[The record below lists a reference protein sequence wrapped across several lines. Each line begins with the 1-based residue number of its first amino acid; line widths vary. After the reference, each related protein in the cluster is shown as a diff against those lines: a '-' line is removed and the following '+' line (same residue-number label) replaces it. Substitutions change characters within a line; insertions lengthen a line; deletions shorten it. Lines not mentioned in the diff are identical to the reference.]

1 MNSEREARN
10 TRTELST
17 SPLAAVMRLRHSP
30 MTPRASRVVCGPR
43 EVVNWNVLVSSPCS
57 SVNVG
62 RTFRSRPAI
71 SKPPG
76 PKRRARSGFRS
87 PRHRSMH
94 RRSDRRRARVEVGFA
109 RHRPDPAA
117 MPPAASPPAG
127 LESLQA
133 SIEGLRAVVVALA
146 ASKGASAGGGAKSNS
161 GGGTGD
167 ATDRVEALH
176 TEASLLFLDLRAAN
190 RATLESVD
198 ASREAAREAKRELD
212 DQRLLLQNVQYEKGH
227 VRKEIRT
234 SSEFVSEFPD
244 EKVGLCDVE
253 TFFAE
258 MATNVLGS
266 SDGEIA
272 SETKTT
278 EVETSEESLRALDA
292 HALTLKRL
300 AHELRRREALVRR
313 RDALEQKKTALT
325 RKTAA
330 DRAFLDGLRGELG
343 ALRTAVEPL
352 RVKLSSDAGASFDGF
367 FADGAEKRSAEI
379 LRRDAS
385 LPPPLYVLF
394 AALVGVA
401 ERRRGESIGK
411 LKMMKMVVSFE
422 TGGEDEAAEAG
433 EAPFSRRSRVR
444 APEKNDEDDE
454 DPDAPSRFS
463 RDGGRKR
470 KRAPSPQ
477 RAQKEKETETTH
489 PSTRVVP
496 APGAHEAHET
506 RVVLR
511 LGAGDENEN
520 GAAVVFRY
528 FPSLRVVTAEVRV
541 RTRGETSSHSR
552 GRLTAAGKKTAS
564 ADERLVHVRG
574 STLLVDLFPGDDGTR
589 APSASVAGS
598 LSADHSPRTLSQ
610 KNENASFLSHEW
622 DIGGSRRDRPFL
634 WCQHLAG
641 LDPLPLVPPLSPEAR
656 ARLGSEA
663 EKSLFSDAAATERAV
678 AAHAEQRRGA
688 TVVAAL
694 EARFIDA
701 ASLERGAR
709 RVAAAAEAKLGVS
722 GLLEVGDAVEDVS
735 EDVSAAAEPEPAAGG
750 VSGNARAFLTSF
762 RETFGEDAER
772 ESDEGDGG
780 CFRWSGSPVAAR
792 LAATGD
798 TATVAARGARRFAAR
813 VEVSNRPFG
822 SASSRSGAR
831 ESGGGARAQS
841 FAFRDERTTRYLRFA
856 IEVPAS
862 FPTRPA
868 SVALAVRV
876 TSADFSHRP
885 PPSPADAD
893 AEPSFDDELG
903 AFANDARL
911 AEAAA
916 NRVETEASTEA
927 SRERPSAEAAL
938 VRCVSRILRAA
949 ETYFPPLGAGGA
961 AEEHGTRR
969 GRERRK
975 A

>member
-1 MNSEREARN
+1 
-10 TRTELST
+10 
-17 SPLAAVMRLRHSP
+17 
-30 MTPRASRVVCGPR
+30 
-43 EVVNWNVLVSSPCS
+43 
-57 SVNVG
+57 
-62 RTFRSRPAI
+62 
-71 SKPPG
+71 
-76 PKRRARSGFRS
+76 
-87 PRHRSMH
+87 
-94 RRSDRRRARVEVGFA
+94 
-109 RHRPDPAA
+109 

-258 MATNVLGS
+258 MATNVRTGS
-266 SDGEIA
+266 SDDDIVKS

-278 EVETSEESLRALDA
+278 VETTEESLRALDA

-352 RVKLSSDAGASFDGF
+352 RVKLSSDAGGASSDGF
-367 FADGAEKRSAEI
+367 FADGADKRSAEI
-379 LRRDAS
+379 LRDAS

-411 LKMMKMVVSFE
+411 IGKMKMVVSFE

-433 EAPFSRRSRVR
+433 EAPREKR

-463 RDGGRKR
+463 RDGGRNEKR

-477 RAQKEKETETTH
+477 RAPHEKETETTT
-489 PSTRVVP
+489 STRVVP

-511 LGAGDENEN
+511 LAGADEN

-541 RTRGETSSHSR
+541 LTGEPSSHSR
-552 GRLTAAGKKTAS
+552 G
-564 ADERLVHVRG
+564 VHVRG

-598 LSADHSPRTLSQ
+598 VAGSVADHSPRVSR
-610 KNENASFLSHEW
+610 KNENAFLSHEW

-656 ARLGSEA
+656 ARLGSEAA

-722 GLLEVGDAVEDVS
+722 GLEADALGDAGDA
-735 EDVSAAAEPEPAAGG
+735 SAAAEPEPAAGG

-822 SASSRSGAR
+822 SASSQSAR
-831 ESGGGARAQS
+831 ESGGGARAQTS
-841 FAFRDERTTRYLRFA
+841 SAFRDERTTRYLRFA

-885 PPSPADAD
+885 PPSPADAEPS
-893 AEPSFDDELG
+893 EPSFDDELG

-916 NRVETEASTEA
+916 NRVESESEASTEA
-927 SRERPSAEAAL
+927 SALTRPSADAAL
-938 VRCVSRILRAA
+938 VRCVARILRAA

>member
-1 MNSEREARN
+1 MNSEREREARN

-43 EVVNWNVLVSSPCS
+43 EVVIYNWNVLVSSPCS

-62 RTFRSRPAI
+62 RTFRSRLAI

-258 MATNVLGS
+258 MATNVRTGS
-266 SDGEIA
+266 SDDDIVKS

-278 EVETSEESLRALDA
+278 VETTEESLRALDA

-352 RVKLSSDAGASFDGF
+352 RVKLSSDAHGASSDGGF
-367 FADGAEKRSAEI
+367 FADGADKRTAEI
-379 LRRDAS
+379 LRDAS

-401 ERRRGESIGK
+401 ERRRGESGESIGK
-411 LKMMKMVVSFE
+411 MKMVVSFE

-433 EAPFSRRSRVR
+433 EAPREKR

-477 RAQKEKETETTH
+477 RAHEKETETTT
-489 PSTRVVP
+489 STRVVP

-511 LGAGDENEN
+511 LGADEN

-541 RTRGETSSHSR
+541 LAGEPSS
-552 GRLTAAGKKTAS
+552 
-564 ADERLVHVRG
+564 RLVHVRG

-598 LSADHSPRTLSQ
+598 VADHSPRVSR
-610 KNENASFLSHEW
+610 KNENAFLSHEW

-656 ARLGSEA
+656 ARLGSEAA

-722 GLLEVGDAVEDVS
+722 GLEVDALGDAGDA
-735 EDVSAAAEPEPAAGG
+735 SAAAEPEPAAGG

-798 TATVAARGARRFAAR
+798 AATVAARGARRFAAR
-813 VEVSNRPFG
+813 VEVSNRPF
-822 SASSRSGAR
+822 

-841 FAFRDERTTRYLRFA
+841 SSAFRDERITRYLRFA

-885 PPSPADAD
+885 PPSPADAEPS
-893 AEPSFDDELG
+893 EPSFDDELG

-916 NRVETEASTEA
+916 NSSFVESEASTEA
-927 SRERPSAEAAL
+927 SALTRPSADAAL
-938 VRCVSRILRAA
+938 VRCVARILRAA

>member
-1 MNSEREARN
+1 LNSEREREARN

-43 EVVNWNVLVSSPCS
+43 EVVIYNWNVLVSSPCS

-62 RTFRSRPAI
+62 RTFRSRLAI

-87 PRHRSMH
+87 PRHRSM
-94 RRSDRRRARVEVGFA
+94 RRPSDRRRARVEVGFA

-258 MATNVLGS
+258 MATNVRTGS
-266 SDGEIA
+266 SDDDIVKS
-272 SETKTT
+272 SETKSTVDST
-278 EVETSEESLRALDA
+278 EESLRALDA

-352 RVKLSSDAGASFDGF
+352 RVKLSSDAGESSSDGF
-367 FADGAEKRSAEI
+367 FADIVGADKRSAEI
-379 LRRDAS
+379 LRDAS

-411 LKMMKMVVSFE
+411 MKMVVSFE

-433 EAPFSRRSRVR
+433 EAPFSRRSRVV

-454 DPDAPSRFS
+454 DP
-463 RDGGRKR
+463 DGGRKR

-477 RAQKEKETETTH
+477 RAHEKETETTT
-489 PSTRVVP
+489 STRVVP

-511 LGAGDENEN
+511 LGAEEN

-541 RTRGETSSHSR
+541 LAGEPSS
-552 GRLTAAGKKTAS
+552 
-564 ADERLVHVRG
+564 RLVHVRG

-598 LSADHSPRTLSQ
+598 VAGSVADHSPRVSR
-610 KNENASFLSHEW
+610 KNENAFLSHEW

-656 ARLGSEA
+656 ARLGSEAA

-722 GLLEVGDAVEDVS
+722 GLEADALGDAGDA
-735 EDVSAAAEPEPAAGG
+735 SAAAEPEPAAGG

-822 SASSRSGAR
+822 SASSQSGAR

-841 FAFRDERTTRYLRFA
+841 SSAFRDERITRYLRFA

-885 PPSPADAD
+885 PPSPADAEPS
-893 AEPSFDDELG
+893 EPSFDDELG

-916 NRVETEASTEA
+916 NSSFVESEASTEA
-927 SRERPSAEAAL
+927 SALTRPSADAAL
-938 VRCVSRILRAA
+938 VRCVARILRAA

>member
-1 MNSEREARN
+1 
-10 TRTELST
+10 
-17 SPLAAVMRLRHSP
+17 
-30 MTPRASRVVCGPR
+30 
-43 EVVNWNVLVSSPCS
+43 
-57 SVNVG
+57 
-62 RTFRSRPAI
+62 
-71 SKPPG
+71 
-76 PKRRARSGFRS
+76 
-87 PRHRSMH
+87 
-94 RRSDRRRARVEVGFA
+94 
-109 RHRPDPAA
+109 
-117 MPPAASPPAG
+117 MPPAASPPTG
-127 LESLQA
+127 LESLHA

-146 ASKGASAGGGAKSNS
+146 ASRGSSAGGFAKSTP

-167 ATDRVEALH
+167 ASDRVQALH
-176 TEASLLFLDLRAAN
+176 TQASLLFLDLRAAN
-190 RATLESVD
+190 RAALESVERT
-198 ASREAAREAKRELD
+198 REAALSAKRELD
-212 DQRLLLQNVQYEKGH
+212 EQRLKLQCVQYEKGH

-234 SSEFVSEFPD
+234 SSEFTSEFAD
-244 EKVGLCDVE
+244 EDVGLCDVS

-258 MATNVLGS
+258 AAREPGANADDAADPSAPL
-266 SDGEIA
+266 E
-272 SETKTT
+272 
-278 EVETSEESLRALDA
+278 ALDA

-300 AHELRRREALVRR
+300 AHELRRREALARTR
-313 RDALEQKKTALT
+313 EALEKKKTALT
-325 RKTAA
+325 RSVET

-343 ALRTAVEPL
+343 ALRTAFEPL
-352 RVKLSSDAGASFDGF
+352 RSKLGSERAASGFRSRMDARA
-367 FADGAEKRSAEI
+367 
-379 LRRDAS
+379 RDALRDPS
-385 LPPPLYVLF
+385 LPSPLYVLF
-394 AALVGVA
+394 AALVAVA
-401 ERRRGESIGK
+401 ERGDASEHAGTTERTETDAETRAR
-411 LKMMKMVVSFE
+411 LVVSFE
-422 TGGEDEAAEAG
+422 TGGD
-433 EAPFSRRSRVR
+433 
-444 APEKNDEDDE
+444 DDE
-454 DPDAPSRFS
+454 TESVDDETGR
-463 RDGGRKR
+463 GRKR
-470 KRAPSPQ
+470 ARRDAFEDETDGKR
-477 RAQKEKETETTH
+477 RTEKTRTRSDTTR
-489 PSTRVVP
+489 SGSIVP
-496 APGAHEAHET
+496 APGAHEAHGT
-506 RVVLR
+506 RVVLT
-511 LGAGDENEN
+511 LGATGV
-520 GAAVVFRY
+520 AVVFRY
-528 FPSLRVVTAEVRV
+528 FPSLRVVTAEVRAPAEPAH
-541 RTRGETSSHSR
+541 RKKP
-552 GRLTAAGKKTAS
+552 AAKDDRRFAS
-564 ADERLVHVRG
+564 FARE
-574 STLLVDLFPGDDGTR
+574 TLLVDLFPGDDGTR
-589 APSASVAGS
+589 APGAAVAGA
-598 LSADHSPRTLSQ
+598 ADARLGRDDGD
-610 KNENASFLSHEW
+610 ASGRAAFLSRAW
-622 DIGGSRRDRPFL
+622 DAGPNARRDRPFL

-641 LDPLPLVPPLSPEAR
+641 LDLTPLTPPPPMPPLADPTVAPPPSPATLR
-656 ARLGSEA
+656 SGGVSFA
-663 EKSLFSDAAATERAV
+663 DAAAAERAV

-876 TSADFSHRP
+876 TSATVDDATNRP

>member
-1 MNSEREARN
+1 
-10 TRTELST
+10 
-17 SPLAAVMRLRHSP
+17 
-30 MTPRASRVVCGPR
+30 
-43 EVVNWNVLVSSPCS
+43 
-57 SVNVG
+57 
-62 RTFRSRPAI
+62 
-71 SKPPG
+71 
-76 PKRRARSGFRS
+76 
-87 PRHRSMH
+87 
-94 RRSDRRRARVEVGFA
+94 
-109 RHRPDPAA
+109 

-146 ASKGASAGGGAKSNS
+146 ASRGASAGGGAKSKS

-167 ATDRVEALH
+167 ANDRLEALH

-198 ASREAAREAKRELD
+198 ASREAAREAKRALD

-244 EKVGLCDVE
+244 EKVGLCDAE

-258 MATNVLGS
+258 MATNMMGS
-266 SDGEIA
+266 SDE
-272 SETKTT
+272 KRDVT
-278 EVETSEESLRALDA
+278 EENEEQNDSVESLRALDP

-325 RKTAA
+325 RTNAA
-330 DRAFLDGLRGELG
+330 DRLFLDGLRGELG

-352 RVKLSSDAGASFDGF
+352 RVKLSSGNRRDDASSDGF
-367 FADGAEKRSAEI
+367 FADKFRDVRAAEI
-379 LRRDAS
+379 LRDAS

-401 ERRRGESIGK
+401 ERRGLEKSLEK
-411 LKMMKMVVSFE
+411 MKMVVSFE

-433 EAPFSRRSRVR
+433 DLPRSRRSRR

-470 KRAPSPQ
+470 KRAPSHDEGAEAMDGKDFGKNKQ
-477 RAQKEKETETTH
+477 RAQTKETETTA
-489 PSTRVVP
+489 STRIVP

-511 LGAGDENEN
+511 LGADED
-520 GAAVVFRY
+520 GGSIQFRY
-528 FPSLRVVTAEVRV
+528 FPSLRVVTAEVL
-541 RTRGETSSHSR
+541 GSSSHVR
-552 GRLTAAGKKTAS
+552 
-564 ADERLVHVRG
+564 ER
-574 STLLVDLFPGDDGTR
+574 TLLVDLFPGDDGTR
-589 APSASVAGS
+589 APSASVAGTRACANHGES
-598 LSADHSPRTLSQ
+598 VSRKDETA
-610 KNENASFLSHEW
+610 FLSHEW

-641 LDPLPLVPPLSPEAR
+641 LDPLPLAPPLSPEAR
-656 ARLGSEA
+656 ARLSGSEA
-663 EKSLFSDAAATERAV
+663 EKSLFSDAAAAERAV

-701 ASLERGAR
+701 ASLERGVR

-722 GLLEVGDAVEDVS
+722 GLEGLEADALSGGDAETP
-735 EDVSAAAEPEPAAGG
+735 AAEPEVSGDGG
-750 VSGNARAFLTSF
+750 VFGNARAFLTSF
-762 RETFGEDAER
+762 RETFGEDAET
-772 ESDEGDGG
+772 SDEGDGG

-798 TATVAARGARRFAAR
+798 AAAVASRGARRFAAR

-822 SASSRSGAR
+822 AASQSPIAAR
-831 ESGGGARAQS
+831 RAGGARAQS
-841 FAFRDERTTRYLRFA
+841 AFRDERTTRYLRFA
-856 IEVPAS
+856 IETPAS

-876 TSADFSHRP
+876 TSATVDDATNRP

-893 AEPSFDDELG
+893 AEPSFENELG

-916 NRVETEASTEA
+916 NRVESEASTEA
-927 SRERPSAEAAL
+927 SRERPDAGAAL
-938 VRCVSRILRAA
+938 VRCVARILRAA

-961 AEEHGTRR
+961 AEDHGTRR
-969 GRERRK
+969 GRERRI

>member
-1 MNSEREARN
+1 
-10 TRTELST
+10 
-17 SPLAAVMRLRHSP
+17 
-30 MTPRASRVVCGPR
+30 
-43 EVVNWNVLVSSPCS
+43 
-57 SVNVG
+57 
-62 RTFRSRPAI
+62 
-71 SKPPG
+71 
-76 PKRRARSGFRS
+76 
-87 PRHRSMH
+87 
-94 RRSDRRRARVEVGFA
+94 
-109 RHRPDPAA
+109 

-258 MATNVLGS
+258 MATNVRTGS
-266 SDGEIA
+266 SDDDIVKS

-278 EVETSEESLRALDA
+278 VETTEESLRALDA

-352 RVKLSSDAGASFDGF
+352 RVKLSSDAGGASSDGF
-367 FADGAEKRSAEI
+367 FADGADKRSAEI
-379 LRRDAS
+379 LRDAS

-411 LKMMKMVVSFE
+411 IGKMKMVVSFE

-433 EAPFSRRSRVR
+433 EAPREKR

-463 RDGGRKR
+463 RDGGRNEKR

-477 RAQKEKETETTH
+477 RAPHEKETETTTT
-489 PSTRVVP
+489 STRVVP

-511 LGAGDENEN
+511 LAGADEN

-541 RTRGETSSHSR
+541 LSECEPSS
-552 GRLTAAGKKTAS
+552 
-564 ADERLVHVRG
+564 RLVHVRG

-598 LSADHSPRTLSQ
+598 VAGSVADHSPRVSR
-610 KNENASFLSHEW
+610 KNENAFLSHEW

-656 ARLGSEA
+656 ARLGSEAA

-722 GLLEVGDAVEDVS
+722 GLEADALGDAGDA
-735 EDVSAAAEPEPAAGG
+735 SAAAEPEPAAGG

-822 SASSRSGAR
+822 SASSQSAR
-831 ESGGGARAQS
+831 ESGGGARAQTS
-841 FAFRDERTTRYLRFA
+841 SAFRDERITRYLRFA

-885 PPSPADAD
+885 PPSPADAEPS
-893 AEPSFDDELG
+893 EPSFDDELG

-916 NRVETEASTEA
+916 NRVESESEASTEA
-927 SRERPSAEAAL
+927 SALTRPSADAAL
-938 VRCVSRILRAA
+938 VRCVARILRAA

>member
-1 MNSEREARN
+1 
-10 TRTELST
+10 
-17 SPLAAVMRLRHSP
+17 
-30 MTPRASRVVCGPR
+30 
-43 EVVNWNVLVSSPCS
+43 
-57 SVNVG
+57 
-62 RTFRSRPAI
+62 
-71 SKPPG
+71 
-76 PKRRARSGFRS
+76 
-87 PRHRSMH
+87 
-94 RRSDRRRARVEVGFA
+94 
-109 RHRPDPAA
+109 

-146 ASKGASAGGGAKSNS
+146 ASRGASAGGGAKSKS

-167 ATDRVEALH
+167 ANDRLEALH

-198 ASREAAREAKRELD
+198 ASREAAREAKRALD

-244 EKVGLCDVE
+244 EKVGLCDAE

-258 MATNVLGS
+258 MATNMMGS
-266 SDGEIA
+266 SDE
-272 SETKTT
+272 KRDVT
-278 EVETSEESLRALDA
+278 EENEEQNDSVESLRALDP

-325 RKTAA
+325 RTNAA
-330 DRAFLDGLRGELG
+330 DRLFLDGLRGELG

-352 RVKLSSDAGASFDGF
+352 RVKLSSGNRRDDASSDGF
-367 FADGAEKRSAEI
+367 FADKFRDARAAEI
-379 LRRDAS
+379 LRDAS

-401 ERRRGESIGK
+401 ERRGLEKSLEK
-411 LKMMKMVVSFE
+411 MKMVVSFE

-433 EAPFSRRSRVR
+433 DLPRSRRSRR

-470 KRAPSPQ
+470 KRAPSHDEGAEAMDGKDFGKSKQ
-477 RAQKEKETETTH
+477 RAQTKETETTA
-489 PSTRVVP
+489 STRIVP

-511 LGAGDENEN
+511 LGADED
-520 GAAVVFRY
+520 GGSIQFRY
-528 FPSLRVVTAEVRV
+528 FPSLRVVTAEVL
-541 RTRGETSSHSR
+541 GSSSHVR
-552 GRLTAAGKKTAS
+552 
-564 ADERLVHVRG
+564 ER
-574 STLLVDLFPGDDGTR
+574 TLLVDLFPGDDGTR
-589 APSASVAGS
+589 APSASVAGTRACANHGES
-598 LSADHSPRTLSQ
+598 VSRKDETA
-610 KNENASFLSHEW
+610 FLSHEW

-641 LDPLPLVPPLSPEAR
+641 LDPLPLAPPLSPEAR
-656 ARLGSEA
+656 ARLSGSEA
-663 EKSLFSDAAATERAV
+663 EKSLFSDAAAAERAV

-701 ASLERGAR
+701 ASLERGVR

-722 GLLEVGDAVEDVS
+722 GLEGLEADALSGGDAETP
-735 EDVSAAAEPEPAAGG
+735 AAEPEVSGDGG
-750 VSGNARAFLTSF
+750 VFGNARAFLTSF
-762 RETFGEDAER
+762 RETFGEDAET
-772 ESDEGDGG
+772 SDEGDGG

-798 TATVAARGARRFAAR
+798 AAAVASRGARRFAAR

-822 SASSRSGAR
+822 AASQSAAAR
-831 ESGGGARAQS
+831 RAGGARAQS
-841 FAFRDERTTRYLRFA
+841 AFCDERTTRYLRFA
-856 IEVPAS
+856 IETPAS

-876 TSADFSHRP
+876 TSATVDDATNRP

-893 AEPSFDDELG
+893 AADAEPSFENELG

-916 NRVETEASTEA
+916 NRVESEASTEA
-927 SRERPSAEAAL
+927 SRERPDAGAAL
-938 VRCVSRILRAA
+938 VRCVARILRAA

-961 AEEHGTRR
+961 AEDHGTRR
-969 GRERRK
+969 GRERRI

>member
-1 MNSEREARN
+1 
-10 TRTELST
+10 
-17 SPLAAVMRLRHSP
+17 
-30 MTPRASRVVCGPR
+30 
-43 EVVNWNVLVSSPCS
+43 
-57 SVNVG
+57 
-62 RTFRSRPAI
+62 
-71 SKPPG
+71 
-76 PKRRARSGFRS
+76 
-87 PRHRSMH
+87 
-94 RRSDRRRARVEVGFA
+94 
-109 RHRPDPAA
+109 

-266 SDGEIA
+266 SDDDIA
-272 SETKTT
+272 SSETKTT

-379 LRRDAS
+379 SRDAS

-433 EAPFSRRSRVR
+433 EAPFSRRSSVA

-454 DPDAPSRFS
+454 DPDAPARFS

-511 LGAGDENEN
+511 LGADEN

-541 RTRGETSSHSR
+541 RARGETSSLNSR

-564 ADERLVHVRG
+564 ADERRLAHVRD

-598 LSADHSPRTLSQ
+598 LSEDHSPRTLSR

-701 ASLERGAR
+701 ASLERGTR

-722 GLLEVGDAVEDVS
+722 GLEADALGDAGDA
-735 EDVSAAAEPEPAAGG
+735 SAAAEPEPAAGG

-772 ESDEGDGG
+772 VSDEGDGG

-822 SASSRSGAR
+822 SASSRSAR
-831 ESGGGARAQS
+831 ESGGGANAQS
-841 FAFRDERTTRYLRFA
+841 FAFRDERMTRYLRFA

-916 NRVETEASTEA
+916 NRVESEASTEA

-938 VRCVSRILRAA
+938 VRCVARILRAA

>member
-1 MNSEREARN
+1 MNYEREREARN

-43 EVVNWNVLVSSPCS
+43 EVVIYNWNVLVSSPCS

-62 RTFRSRPAI
+62 RTFRSRLAI

-87 PRHRSMH
+87 PRHRSM
-94 RRSDRRRARVEVGFA
+94 RRPSDRRRARVEVGFA

-258 MATNVLGS
+258 MATNVRTGS
-266 SDGEIA
+266 SDDDIA
-272 SETKTT
+272 SSVTKTT
-278 EVETSEESLRALDA
+278 VETTEESLRALDA

-352 RVKLSSDAGASFDGF
+352 RVKLSSDAGESSSDGF
-367 FADGAEKRSAEI
+367 FADIVGADKRSAEI
-379 LRRDAS
+379 LRDAS

-411 LKMMKMVVSFE
+411 MKMVVSFE

-433 EAPFSRRSRVR
+433 EAPREKR

-454 DPDAPSRFS
+454 D

-477 RAQKEKETETTH
+477 RAHEKETETTT
-489 PSTRVVP
+489 STRVVP

-511 LGAGDENEN
+511 LAGADEN

-541 RTRGETSSHSR
+541 LAGEPSSHSR
-552 GRLTAAGKKTAS
+552 G
-564 ADERLVHVRG
+564 VHVRG

-598 LSADHSPRTLSQ
+598 VADHSPRVSR
-610 KNENASFLSHEW
+610 KNENAFLSHEW

-656 ARLGSEA
+656 ARLGSEAA

-722 GLLEVGDAVEDVS
+722 GLEADALGDAGDA
-735 EDVSAAAEPEPAAGG
+735 SAAAEPEPAAGG

-798 TATVAARGARRFAAR
+798 AATVAARGARRFAAR

-822 SASSRSGAR
+822 SASSSQSAR

-841 FAFRDERTTRYLRFA
+841 SSAFRDERITRYLRFA

-885 PPSPADAD
+885 PPSPADAEPS
-893 AEPSFDDELG
+893 EPSFDDELG

-916 NRVETEASTEA
+916 NSSFVESEASTEA
-927 SRERPSAEAAL
+927 SALTRPSADAAL
-938 VRCVSRILRAA
+938 VRCVARILRAA

-975 A
+975 AR

>member
-1 MNSEREARN
+1 
-10 TRTELST
+10 
-17 SPLAAVMRLRHSP
+17 
-30 MTPRASRVVCGPR
+30 
-43 EVVNWNVLVSSPCS
+43 
-57 SVNVG
+57 
-62 RTFRSRPAI
+62 
-71 SKPPG
+71 
-76 PKRRARSGFRS
+76 
-87 PRHRSMH
+87 
-94 RRSDRRRARVEVGFA
+94 
-109 RHRPDPAA
+109 

-266 SDGEIA
+266 SDDDIVKS

-278 EVETSEESLRALDA
+278 ETTEESLRALDA

-352 RVKLSSDAGASFDGF
+352 RVKLSSDAGESSSDGF
-367 FADGAEKRSAEI
+367 FADIVGADKRSAEI
-379 LRRDAS
+379 LRDAS

-401 ERRRGESIGK
+401 ERRRGESGESIGK
-411 LKMMKMVVSFE
+411 MKMVVSFE

-433 EAPFSRRSRVR
+433 EAPFSRRSLGGR

-454 DPDAPSRFS
+454 E

-477 RAQKEKETETTH
+477 RAHEKETETTT
-489 PSTRVVP
+489 STRVVP

-511 LGAGDENEN
+511 LGAEEN

-541 RTRGETSSHSR
+541 LAGEPSS
-552 GRLTAAGKKTAS
+552 
-564 ADERLVHVRG
+564 RLVHVRG

-598 LSADHSPRTLSQ
+598 VADHSPRVSR
-610 KNENASFLSHEW
+610 KNENAFLSHEW

-656 ARLGSEA
+656 ARLGSEAA

-722 GLLEVGDAVEDVS
+722 GLEADALGDAGDA
-735 EDVSAAAEPEPAAGG
+735 SAAAEPEPAAGG

-798 TATVAARGARRFAAR
+798 AATVAARGARRFAAR
-813 VEVSNRPFG
+813 VEVSNRPF
-822 SASSRSGAR
+822 

-841 FAFRDERTTRYLRFA
+841 SSAFRDERITRYLRFA

-885 PPSPADAD
+885 PPSPADAEPS
-893 AEPSFDDELG
+893 EPSFDDELG

-916 NRVETEASTEA
+916 NRVESEPEASTEA
-927 SRERPSAEAAL
+927 SALTRPSADAAL
-938 VRCVSRILRAA
+938 VRCVARILRAA
-949 ETYFPPLGAGGA
+949 ETYFPPLGGGGA

-975 A
+975 AA

>member
-1 MNSEREARN
+1 
-10 TRTELST
+10 
-17 SPLAAVMRLRHSP
+17 
-30 MTPRASRVVCGPR
+30 
-43 EVVNWNVLVSSPCS
+43 
-57 SVNVG
+57 
-62 RTFRSRPAI
+62 
-71 SKPPG
+71 
-76 PKRRARSGFRS
+76 
-87 PRHRSMH
+87 
-94 RRSDRRRARVEVGFA
+94 
-109 RHRPDPAA
+109 

-266 SDGEIA
+266 SDDDIVK
-272 SETKTT
+272 SSVTKTT
-278 EVETSEESLRALDA
+278 VETTEESLRALDA

-352 RVKLSSDAGASFDGF
+352 RVKLSSDAGASSDVF
-367 FADGAEKRSAEI
+367 FADGADKRSAEI
-379 LRRDAS
+379 LRDAS

-411 LKMMKMVVSFE
+411 MKMVVSFE

-433 EAPFSRRSRVR
+433 EAPFSRRSLGGR

-454 DPDAPSRFS
+454 E

-477 RAQKEKETETTH
+477 RAHEKETETTT
-489 PSTRVVP
+489 STRVVP

-511 LGAGDENEN
+511 LGAEEN

-541 RTRGETSSHSR
+541 LAGEPSSHSR
-552 GRLTAAGKKTAS
+552 G
-564 ADERLVHVRG
+564 VHVRG

-598 LSADHSPRTLSQ
+598 VAGSVADHSPRVSR
-610 KNENASFLSHEW
+610 KNENAFLSHEW

-656 ARLGSEA
+656 ARLGSEAA

-722 GLLEVGDAVEDVS
+722 GLEADALGDAGDA
-735 EDVSAAAEPEPAAGG
+735 SAAAEPEPAAGG

-813 VEVSNRPFG
+813 VEVSNRPF
-822 SASSRSGAR
+822 

-841 FAFRDERTTRYLRFA
+841 SSAFRDERITRYLRFA

-885 PPSPADAD
+885 PPSPADAEPS
-893 AEPSFDDELG
+893 EPSFDDELG

-916 NRVETEASTEA
+916 NRVEESEASTEA
-927 SRERPSAEAAL
+927 SALTRPSADAAL
-938 VRCVSRILRAA
+938 VRCVARILRAA

>member
-1 MNSEREARN
+1 
-10 TRTELST
+10 
-17 SPLAAVMRLRHSP
+17 
-30 MTPRASRVVCGPR
+30 
-43 EVVNWNVLVSSPCS
+43 
-57 SVNVG
+57 
-62 RTFRSRPAI
+62 
-71 SKPPG
+71 
-76 PKRRARSGFRS
+76 
-87 PRHRSMH
+87 
-94 RRSDRRRARVEVGFA
+94 
-109 RHRPDPAA
+109 

-146 ASKGASAGGGAKSNS
+146 ASRGASAGGGAKSNS

-167 ATDRVEALH
+167 ANDRVEALH

-244 EKVGLCDVE
+244 EKVGLCDAE

-258 MATNVLGS
+258 MATNVGSLS
-266 SDGEIA
+266 SDE
-272 SETKTT
+272 KRDVT
-278 EVETSEESLRALDA
+278 EENEEENDSVESLRALDA

-325 RKTAA
+325 RTNAA
-330 DRAFLDGLRGELG
+330 DRLFLDGLRGELG

-352 RVKLSSDAGASFDGF
+352 RMKLSSGNRRGTTSSDGF
-367 FADGAEKRSAEI
+367 FADEFRDVRAAEI
-379 LRRDAS
+379 LRDAS

-401 ERRRGESIGK
+401 ERRGLETSLEK
-411 LKMMKMVVSFE
+411 MKMVVSLE

-433 EAPFSRRSRVR
+433 DLPRSRRSRR

-454 DPDAPSRFS
+454 DPDG
-463 RDGGRKR
+463 GGRKR
-470 KRAPSPQ
+470 KRAPSHDEGAEAMDGKDFGKNKQ
-477 RAQKEKETETTH
+477 RAQTKETETTA
-489 PSTRVVP
+489 STRIVP

-511 LGAGDENEN
+511 LGADEY
-520 GAAVVFRY
+520 GGSITFRY
-528 FPSLRVVTAEVRV
+528 FPSLRVVTAEVR
-541 RTRGETSSHSR
+541 GSSSH
-552 GRLTAAGKKTAS
+552 
-564 ADERLVHVRG
+564 VRE

-589 APSASVAGS
+589 APSASVAGTRAAANHEGES
-598 LSADHSPRTLSQ
+598 VSRKDETA
-610 KNENASFLSHEW
+610 FLSHEW

-641 LDPLPLVPPLSPEAR
+641 LDPLPLAPPLSPEAR
-656 ARLGSEA
+656 ARLSGSEA
-663 EKSLFSDAAATERAV
+663 EKSLFSDAAAAERAV

-701 ASLERGAR
+701 ASLERGVR
-709 RVAAAAEAKLGVS
+709 SVAAAAEAKLGVS
-722 GLLEVGDAVEDVS
+722 GLEGLEADALSGGDVETP
-735 EDVSAAAEPEPAAGG
+735 AAEPE
-750 VSGNARAFLTSF
+750 VSGNGARAFLTSF
-762 RETFGEDAER
+762 RETFGEDAET
-772 ESDEGDGG
+772 SDEGDGG

-798 TATVAARGARRFAAR
+798 AAAVASRGARRFAAR

-822 SASSRSGAR
+822 SASQSAAAHRA
-831 ESGGGARAQS
+831 GGARAQS
-841 FAFRDERTTRYLRFA
+841 AFRDERTTRYLRFA

-876 TSADFSHRP
+876 TSATVDDATNRP
-885 PPSPADAD
+885 PPTPADAD
-893 AEPSFDDELG
+893 AEPSFENELG

-916 NRVETEASTEA
+916 NRVESEESTKA
-927 SRERPSAEAAL
+927 SRERPDAGAAL
-938 VRCVSRILRAA
+938 VRCVARILRAA

-961 AEEHGTRR
+961 AEDHGTRR

>member
-1 MNSEREARN
+1 
-10 TRTELST
+10 
-17 SPLAAVMRLRHSP
+17 
-30 MTPRASRVVCGPR
+30 
-43 EVVNWNVLVSSPCS
+43 
-57 SVNVG
+57 
-62 RTFRSRPAI
+62 
-71 SKPPG
+71 
-76 PKRRARSGFRS
+76 
-87 PRHRSMH
+87 
-94 RRSDRRRARVEVGFA
+94 
-109 RHRPDPAA
+109 

-146 ASKGASAGGGAKSNS
+146 ASRGASAGGGAKSKS

-167 ATDRVEALH
+167 ANDRLEALH

-198 ASREAAREAKRELD
+198 ASREAAREAKRALD

-244 EKVGLCDVE
+244 EKVGLCDAE

-258 MATNVLGS
+258 MATNMMGS
-266 SDGEIA
+266 SDE
-272 SETKTT
+272 KRDVT
-278 EVETSEESLRALDA
+278 EENEEQNDSVESLRALDP

-325 RKTAA
+325 RTNAA
-330 DRAFLDGLRGELG
+330 DRLFLDGLRGELG

-352 RVKLSSDAGASFDGF
+352 RVKLSSGNRRDDASSDGF
-367 FADGAEKRSAEI
+367 FADEFRDARAAEI
-379 LRRDAS
+379 LRDAS

-401 ERRRGESIGK
+401 ERRGLEKSLEK
-411 LKMMKMVVSFE
+411 MKMVVSFE

-433 EAPFSRRSRVR
+433 DLPRSRRSRR

-470 KRAPSPQ
+470 KRAPSHDEGAEAMDGKDFGKSKQ
-477 RAQKEKETETTH
+477 RAQTKETETTA
-489 PSTRVVP
+489 STRIVP

-511 LGAGDENEN
+511 LGADED
-520 GAAVVFRY
+520 GGSIQFRY
-528 FPSLRVVTAEVRV
+528 FPSLRVVTAEVL
-541 RTRGETSSHSR
+541 GSSSHVR
-552 GRLTAAGKKTAS
+552 
-564 ADERLVHVRG
+564 ER
-574 STLLVDLFPGDDGTR
+574 TLLVDLFPGDDGTR
-589 APSASVAGS
+589 APSASVAGTRACANHGES
-598 LSADHSPRTLSQ
+598 VSRKDETA
-610 KNENASFLSHEW
+610 FLSHEW

-641 LDPLPLVPPLSPEAR
+641 LDPLPLAPPLSPEAR
-656 ARLGSEA
+656 ARLSGSEA
-663 EKSLFSDAAATERAV
+663 EKSSFSDAAAAERAV

-701 ASLERGAR
+701 ASLERGVR

-722 GLLEVGDAVEDVS
+722 GLEGLEADALSGGDAETP
-735 EDVSAAAEPEPAAGG
+735 AAEPEVSGDGG
-750 VSGNARAFLTSF
+750 VFGNARAFLTSF
-762 RETFGEDAER
+762 RETFGEDAET
-772 ESDEGDGG
+772 SDEGDGG

-798 TATVAARGARRFAAR
+798 AAAVASRGARRFAAR

-822 SASSRSGAR
+822 AASQSAAAR
-831 ESGGGARAQS
+831 RAGGARAQS
-841 FAFRDERTTRYLRFA
+841 ASRDERTTRYLRFA
-856 IEVPAS
+856 IETPAS

-876 TSADFSHRP
+876 TSATVDDATNRP

-893 AEPSFDDELG
+893 AEPSFENELG

-916 NRVETEASTEA
+916 NRVESEASTEA
-927 SRERPSAEAAL
+927 SRERPDAGAAL
-938 VRCVSRILRAA
+938 VRCVARILRAA

-961 AEEHGTRR
+961 AEDHGTRR
-969 GRERRK
+969 GRERRI

>member
-1 MNSEREARN
+1 
-10 TRTELST
+10 
-17 SPLAAVMRLRHSP
+17 
-30 MTPRASRVVCGPR
+30 
-43 EVVNWNVLVSSPCS
+43 
-57 SVNVG
+57 
-62 RTFRSRPAI
+62 
-71 SKPPG
+71 
-76 PKRRARSGFRS
+76 
-87 PRHRSMH
+87 
-94 RRSDRRRARVEVGFA
+94 
-109 RHRPDPAA
+109 

-146 ASKGASAGGGAKSNS
+146 ASRGASAGGGAKSKS

-167 ATDRVEALH
+167 ANDRLEALH

-244 EKVGLCDVE
+244 EKVGLCDAE

-258 MATNVLGS
+258 MATNVGSLS
-266 SDGEIA
+266 SDE
-272 SETKTT
+272 KRDVT
-278 EVETSEESLRALDA
+278 EENEEENDSVESLRALDA

-325 RKTAA
+325 RTNAA
-330 DRAFLDGLRGELG
+330 DRLFLDGLRGELG

-352 RVKLSSDAGASFDGF
+352 RMKLSSGNRRGTTSSDGF
-367 FADGAEKRSAEI
+367 FADEFRDVRAAEI
-379 LRRDAS
+379 LRDAS

-401 ERRRGESIGK
+401 ERRGLETSLEK
-411 LKMMKMVVSFE
+411 MKMVVSFE

-433 EAPFSRRSRVR
+433 DLPRSRRSRR

-454 DPDAPSRFS
+454 DPDG
-463 RDGGRKR
+463 GGRKR
-470 KRAPSPQ
+470 KRAPSHDEGAEAMDGKDFGKNKQ
-477 RAQKEKETETTH
+477 RAQTKETETTA
-489 PSTRVVP
+489 STRIVP

-511 LGAGDENEN
+511 LGADEY
-520 GAAVVFRY
+520 GGSITFRY
-528 FPSLRVVTAEVRV
+528 FPSLRVVTAEVR
-541 RTRGETSSHSR
+541 GSSSH
-552 GRLTAAGKKTAS
+552 
-564 ADERLVHVRG
+564 VRE

-589 APSASVAGS
+589 APSASVAGTRAAANHEGES
-598 LSADHSPRTLSQ
+598 VSRKDETA
-610 KNENASFLSHEW
+610 FLSHEW

-641 LDPLPLVPPLSPEAR
+641 LDPLPLAPPLSPEAR
-656 ARLGSEA
+656 ARLSGSEA
-663 EKSLFSDAAATERAV
+663 EKSLFSDAAAAERAV

-701 ASLERGAR
+701 ASLERGVR

-722 GLLEVGDAVEDVS
+722 GLEGLEADALSGGDVETP
-735 EDVSAAAEPEPAAGG
+735 AAEPE
-750 VSGNARAFLTSF
+750 VSGNGARAFLTSF
-762 RETFGEDAER
+762 RETFGEDAET
-772 ESDEGDGG
+772 SDEGDGG

-798 TATVAARGARRFAAR
+798 AAAVASRGARRFAAR

-822 SASSRSGAR
+822 RLPNRRRAAPAAREPNRRFATNGRRGTCDSRSKCPRPSRRDPRRSRWRFASRAPRWTMRRIAR
-831 ESGGGARAQS
+831 PPRPRTRMRSRRSRTSSAPS
-841 FAFRDERTTRYLRFA
+841 RTTR
-856 IEVPAS
+856 V
-862 FPTRPA
+862 
-868 SVALAVRV
+868 
-876 TSADFSHRP
+876 
-885 PPSPADAD
+885 
-893 AEPSFDDELG
+893 
-903 AFANDARL
+903 
-911 AEAAA
+911 
-916 NRVETEASTEA
+916 
-927 SRERPSAEAAL
+927 
-938 VRCVSRILRAA
+938 
-949 ETYFPPLGAGGA
+949 
-961 AEEHGTRR
+961 
-969 GRERRK
+969 
-975 A
+975 

>member
-1 MNSEREARN
+1 
-10 TRTELST
+10 
-17 SPLAAVMRLRHSP
+17 
-30 MTPRASRVVCGPR
+30 
-43 EVVNWNVLVSSPCS
+43 
-57 SVNVG
+57 
-62 RTFRSRPAI
+62 
-71 SKPPG
+71 
-76 PKRRARSGFRS
+76 
-87 PRHRSMH
+87 
-94 RRSDRRRARVEVGFA
+94 
-109 RHRPDPAA
+109 

-258 MATNVLGS
+258 MATNAGS
-266 SDGEIA
+266 SDDIA
-272 SETKTT
+272 SVTT
-278 EVETSEESLRALDA
+278 PDDSAESLRALDA

-330 DRAFLDGLRGELG
+330 DRSFLDGLRGELG

-352 RVKLSSDAGASFDGF
+352 RVKLSSGAGASSSDGF
-367 FADGAEKRSAEI
+367 FANGADKRSAEI
-379 LRRDAS
+379 LRDAS

-394 AALVGVA
+394 ASLVGVA
-401 ERRRGESIGK
+401 ERRGESREE
-411 LKMMKMVVSFE
+411 MKMVVSFE

-433 EAPFSRRSRVR
+433 EAPHSRRSRR

-470 KRAPSPQ
+470 RRAPSHDEGAEAMDGKDGKTTNNKQ
-477 RAQKEKETETTH
+477 RTQEKETETTT
-489 PSTRVVP
+489 STRVVP

-511 LGAGDENEN
+511 LGAEEN

-528 FPSLRVVTAEVRV
+528 FPSLRVVTAEVRGLV
-541 RTRGETSSHSR
+541 GEPSSHSC
-552 GRLTAAGKKTAS
+552 AH
-564 ADERLVHVRG
+564 VHVRG
-574 STLLVDLFPGDDGTR
+574 NTNLVDLFPGDDGTR
-589 APSASVAGS
+589 APSASVAGA
-598 LSADHSPRTLSQ
+598 ADFEKDSEKDFEKVSKTSRK
-610 KNENASFLSHEW
+610 KNDGENAFLSHEW

-641 LDPLPLVPPLSPEAR
+641 LDPLPLVPPLSPAEVR
-656 ARLGSEA
+656 ARLGNEA
-663 EKSLFSDAAATERAV
+663 GLSGKSLFSDAAAAERAV
-678 AAHAEQRRGA
+678 AAHAERRRGA

-709 RVAAAAEAKLGVS
+709 RVAAAAEAKVGVS
-722 GLLEVGDAVEDVS
+722 GLEADASPGDA
-735 EDVSAAAEPEPAAGG
+735 SAVEPEPERNAAGG
-750 VSGNARAFLTSF
+750 VSGTARAFLTSF
-762 RETFGEDAER
+762 RETFGEDAETSER
-772 ESDEGDGG
+772 SGDGDR
-780 CFRWSGSPVAAR
+780 FRWSGSPIAAR

-798 TATVAARGARRFAAR
+798 AAAVAARGARRFAAR
-813 VEVSNRPFG
+813 VEVSDRPFG
-822 SASSRSGAR
+822 SASRSAR
-831 ESGGGARAQS
+831 ESGGARAQS
-841 FAFRDERTTRYLRFA
+841 AFRDERTTRYLRFA

-876 TSADFSHRP
+876 TSAGITDDATNRP

-893 AEPSFDDELG
+893 AEPSFENELG

-916 NRVETEASTEA
+916 NRVESEASTEA
-927 SRERPSAEAAL
+927 SRERPDAGAAL
-938 VRCVSRILRAA
+938 VRCVARILRAA
-949 ETYFPPLGAGGA
+949 ETYFPPLGAGEA
-961 AEEHGTRR
+961 RLAEEHGTRR